1 MSGNI
6 IILDRYTR
14 SLIRS
19 QPMRLFVFGDNLLRI
34 GYGGQA
40 REARGEL
47 NAVGIPTKA
56 SPSTYFT
63 DTVQDFDA
71 SKQPIVQAFVI
82 LAQHLRNGHDVVWP
96 KDGVGTGLAQLNV
109 RAPEIADA
117 IERCR
122 LALFSMAN
130 DVIEY

>member
-1 MSGNI
+1 M
-6 IILDRYTR
+6 
-14 SLIRS
+14 
-19 QPMRLFVFGDNLLRI
+19 FGDNLLRI

-40 REARGEL
+40 RVARGEM
-47 NAVGIPTKA
+47 NAIGIVTKA

-63 DTVQDFDA
+63 DTAEDFNA

-96 KDGVGTGLAQLNV
+96 KDGVGTGLVQLNV

-122 LALFSMAN
+122 IALFSMAN